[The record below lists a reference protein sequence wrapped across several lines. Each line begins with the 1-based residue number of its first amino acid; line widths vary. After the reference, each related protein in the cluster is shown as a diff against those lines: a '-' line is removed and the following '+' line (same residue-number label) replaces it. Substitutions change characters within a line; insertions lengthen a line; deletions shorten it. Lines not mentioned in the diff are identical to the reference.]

1 MKKLIFLLLKYGM
14 RFIYFFMKLLIP
26 VRDKAVF
33 LSRQSDQPSENFLL
47 LRDELQRVS
56 PATECEFYCRLG
68 LKSEMGLSYALLML
82 RQMKALAGAKL
93 CITESYCIPI
103 SILRHKKQLRV
114 VQIWHSMVAVKKFGW
129 QTVDMPEGTSSDIAR
144 IMQMHNGYDFVAVGS
159 EYMRAFFS
167 DAMNTPIEK
176 ILPLGTPV
184 ADRLLASADQYDEL
198 REQFYEEYPQAR
210 DKKIAVWLPTMRRDY
225 PIDCEDMIEGFDC
238 DKYALVV
245 KLHPLDRQT
254 VVTGDKA
261 IVDKKFTTEQAIILA
276 DCIISDYSGAA
287 AEAALEQAR
296 DGYARAKQVYDKG
309 SLPEIKWVEVQTRY
323 NQARNAYDIA
333 KRRLD
338 DCSLYAPVGGT
349 VERVLVESGTHAA
362 PGVPVLNIVNTS
374 SLFVRMSIPEVD
386 VNQIGMG
393 SKVVVDISALPDS
406 TGMALPG
413 VVAER
418 DVTADVVA
426 HSYSFRVRLQRTPK
440 GLLPGMVCSCRLP
453 ATVAG
458 EGFELPERAV
468 QLANDDSRYVWIVK
482 EGKARRQ
489 SIGVADLTRT
499 GVLISNG
506 LQEGDTVIVD
516 GMLKVSEGMT
526 VNPTVK

>member
-1 MKKLIFLLLKYGM
+1 MTGHHTMVK
-14 RFIYFFMKLLIP
+14 RFCLAAVCAMLVACAGKTQEAGREAVTVGTVVVHNGTVQSHRSYVGTVEEASTTPVSFGVGGRITAIH
-26 VRDKAVF
+26 VRDGQHVKAG
-33 LSRQSDQPSENFLL
+33 D
-47 LRDELQRVS
+47 
-56 PATECEFYCRLG
+56 
-68 LKSEMGLSYALLML
+68 
-82 RQMKALAGAKL
+82 
-93 CITESYCIPI
+93 
-103 SILRHKKQLRV
+103 
-114 VQIWHSMVAVKKFGW
+114 
-129 QTVDMPEGTSSDIAR
+129 
-144 IMQMHNGYDFVAVGS
+144 
-159 EYMRAFFS
+159 
-167 DAMNTPIEK
+167 
-176 ILPLGTPV
+176 
-184 ADRLLASADQYDEL
+184 LLATIDS
-198 REQFYEEYPQAR
+198 R
-210 DKKIAVWLPTMRRDY
+210 DASNA
-225 PIDCEDMIEGFDC
+225 C
-238 DKYALVV
+238 
-245 KLHPLDRQT
+245 
-254 VVTGDKA
+254 
-261 IVDKKFTTEQAIILA
+261 
-276 DCIISDYSGAA
+276 AA

-426 HSYSFRVRLQRTPK
+426 HSYSFRVRLQRTSK

-468 QLANDDSRYVWIVK
+468 QLANDDSRYVWIVR

-489 SIGVADLTRT
+489 SISVADLTRT

>member
-1 MKKLIFLLLKYGM
+1 MIGHHTMVK
-14 RFIYFFMKLLIP
+14 RFCLAAVCAMLAACAGKTQEAGREAVTVGTVVVHNGTVQSHRSYVGTVEEASTTPVSFGVGGRITAIH
-26 VRDKAVF
+26 VRDGQHVKAG
-33 LSRQSDQPSENFLL
+33 D
-47 LRDELQRVS
+47 
-56 PATECEFYCRLG
+56 
-68 LKSEMGLSYALLML
+68 
-82 RQMKALAGAKL
+82 
-93 CITESYCIPI
+93 
-103 SILRHKKQLRV
+103 
-114 VQIWHSMVAVKKFGW
+114 
-129 QTVDMPEGTSSDIAR
+129 
-144 IMQMHNGYDFVAVGS
+144 
-159 EYMRAFFS
+159 
-167 DAMNTPIEK
+167 
-176 ILPLGTPV
+176 
-184 ADRLLASADQYDEL
+184 LLATIDS
-198 REQFYEEYPQAR
+198 R
-210 DKKIAVWLPTMRRDY
+210 DATNA
-225 PIDCEDMIEGFDC
+225 C
-238 DKYALVV
+238 
-245 KLHPLDRQT
+245 
-254 VVTGDKA
+254 
-261 IVDKKFTTEQAIILA
+261 
-276 DCIISDYSGAA
+276 AA

-489 SIGVADLTRT
+489 SISVADLTRT

-506 LQEGDTVIVD
+506 LQDGDTVIVD